1 MQQTLLIIPCF
12 NEGARL
18 DSSAFA
24 EFLASQDHADLCFVN
39 DGSSDGTQ
47 QLLDYFVSQ
56 HPSRA
61 SAIHLSSNVGKAAAV
76 RTGILAAMK
85 DTKYS
90 FIGYWDADLST
101 PLNEVENF
109 LSAIQSQT
117 RKTYAIFG
125 SRHKRLGVIVNR
137 STIRHVVG
145 RVFATCASMILQL
158 PVYDSQCGS
167 KLFKREVI
175 DVAFADPFM
184 SRWLFDVEILARFR
198 NQFGKASVTE
208 QVTELPLSRWEDK
221 AGSKV
226 SLWSGI
232 RVPFELIKIGIKY
245 YSRKNF
251 SEASATDQVT

>member
-56 HPSRA
+56 HSSRA

-76 RTGILAAMK
+76 RAGILASMK

-101 PLNEVENF
+101 PLNEVESF

-117 RKTYAIFG
+117 QKTYAIFG
-125 SRHKRLGVIVNR
+125 SRHKRLGAKVNR
-137 STIRHVVG
+137 SAMRHIVG
-145 RVFATCASMILQL
+145 RVFATFASMILQL

-167 KLFKREVI
+167 KLFRREVI

-208 QVTELPLSRWEDK
+208 QVTELPLGQWEDK
-221 AGSKV
+221 TGSKV

-232 RVPFELIKIGIKY
+232 RVPFELIKIGMKY
-245 YSRKNF
+245 HS
-251 SEASATDQVT
+251 